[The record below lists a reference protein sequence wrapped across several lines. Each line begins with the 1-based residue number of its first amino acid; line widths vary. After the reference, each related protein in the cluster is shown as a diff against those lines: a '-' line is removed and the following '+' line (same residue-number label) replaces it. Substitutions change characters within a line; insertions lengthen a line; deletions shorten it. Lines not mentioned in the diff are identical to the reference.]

1 MQLCLNKKIA
11 ISKSTTAIE
20 ISENA
25 KKIGFLPDEC
35 DSFIRI
41 YLLARYSQS
50 DVSDDDARLANRL
63 LRRIKAAK

>member
-25 KKIGFLPDEC
+25 KKIGLLPDEC
-35 DSFIRI
+35 DSLMKT
-41 YLLARYSQS
+41 YLLRATAK
-50 DVSDDDARLANRL
+50 VS
-63 LRRIKAAK
+63 